1 MDQKRKEEE
10 NIQQSRRKIT
20 IEDNRKILDKRR
32 KDKEEVNHEE
42 EDRIRRIKRIKDHR
56 AMA

>member
-32 KDKEEVNHEE
+32 
-42 EDRIRRIKRIKDHR
+42 IKKK
-56 AMA
+56 